1 MLVLSRRKDERIM
14 VGHEIEVTV
23 LAVHGDRVRL
33 GIVAPG
39 EVRILRTELFD
50 RTSDGEEERTGE
62 AA

>member
-1 MLVLSRRKDERIM
+1 MVLSRRKNERIM

-33 GIVAPG
+33 GIVAPK
-39 EVRILRTELFD
+39 EVRVLRHEICPMND
-50 RTSDGEEERTGE
+50 EERHGD